1 MYQPWKFLIYMG
13 ADNVLY
19 DNAQI
24 CLREI
29 VDASLFSDLDMTVQI
44 DGPTAAM
51 ATRYQCEKGSKRLIW
66 EAPEYYT
73 ADRGDRLRDF
83 LDAAAVTCNSH
94 QRILLVLWGEGSG
107 LDSVYFYGDLHDRRM
122 ADNPLNPLL
131 EAGEDPHRLFKAMQA
146 VQTMQGV
153 PDDVLNGQNANLY
166 VKNMEL
172 GAILLEFSKKIGRRI
187 DILGFDA
194 CLMAMAEICYEVRES
209 VSMVV
214 GSDERV
220 PKESWPYAW
229 ILRELARFPGM
240 NASTL
245 STLIV
250 GRYIERYKNE
260 RVSLSTMNLS
270 DSEELAWAWSRLV
283 EAFGAVAHNVALK
296 RRIFRARDASRNAD
310 QASYIDLGAFCQELM
325 ESFEERTPVHAAAKL
340 VLFILKNQSYVQ
352 YHRSVGQEG
361 TLNPYGLSIYF
372 PAALP
377 PHAEGLEEATT
388 EFRVATHAALSGHK
402 DPPHQHKDPGSG
414 MKDPPHQHK
423 DPGSGRKDP
432 PHQSKDPGS
441 GMKDPPHQHKDPGG
455 GMKDPP
461 HQHKDPGSGMK
472 DPPHQHKDPGSGRKD
487 PPHQHKDPGGAGA
500 SGMAIT
506 SYYILWDSYV
516 PLAFNKAT
524 GWADFLAR
532 VLADDSYQTG
542 AGR

>member
-29 VDASLFSDLDMTVQI
+29 VEASLFSDVDMTVQI

-73 ADRGDRLRDF
+73 ADRGDRLRNF
-83 LDAAAVTCNSH
+83 LDAAAANCNSH

-107 LDSVYFYGDLHDRRM
+107 LDSVYFYGDLNDRRM
-122 ADNPLNPLL
+122 ADNPRNPLL
-131 EAGEDPHRLFKAMQA
+131 ESGEDPRRLFKAMQA
-146 VQTMQGV
+146 IQAMQGV

-166 VKNMEL
+166 VKNIEL

-214 GSDERV
+214 GSDERI
-220 PKESWPYAW
+220 PKESWPYAS
-229 ILRELARFPGM
+229 ILRDLARFPGM

-250 GRYIERYKNE
+250 SRYVERYKTE
-260 RVSLSTMNLS
+260 RVSLSAMNLS
-270 DSEELAWAWSRLV
+270 DSEELAWAIGRLV
-283 EAFGAVAHNVALK
+283 EAFHAVAHNVALK

-325 ESFEERTPVHAAAKL
+325 ESFEERTPVHAAAKV

-352 YHRSVGQEG
+352 YHRNVGQEG

-372 PAALP
+372 PAVLP

-402 DPPHQHKDPGSG
+402 DPGRG
-414 MKDPPHQHK
+414 MKDPPHHNK
-423 DPGSGRKDP
+423 DPGSGTEDSPRQRKDP
-432 PHQSKDPGS
+432 PHHNKDL
-441 GMKDPPHQHKDPGG
+441 
-455 GMKDPP
+455 
-461 HQHKDPGSGMK
+461 
-472 DPPHQHKDPGSGRKD
+472 
-487 PPHQHKDPGGAGA
+487 GGAGS

-516 PLAFNKAT
+516 PLAFNKTT

>member
-1 MYQPWKFLIYMG
+1 MYQPWKLLIYMG

-29 VDASLFSDLDMTVQI
+29 VNGSLFSDVDMTVQI

-83 LDAAAVTCNSH
+83 LDAAAGNCNSH

-107 LDSVYFYGDLHDRRM
+107 LDSVYFYGDLHDRRV
-122 ADNPLNPLL
+122 ADDPLNPLL
-131 EAGEDPHRLFKAMQA
+131 EPGEDSRRLFKAMQA
-146 VQTMQGV
+146 VQSV

-166 VKNMEL
+166 VKNIEL
-172 GAILLEFSKKIGRRI
+172 GSILLEFSKKIGRRI

-194 CLMAMAEICYEVRES
+194 CLMAMTEICYEVRES
-209 VSMVV
+209 VSTVV

-220 PKESWPYAW
+220 PKESWPYAS
-229 ILRELARFPGM
+229 ILRDLARFPGM

-250 GRYIERYKNE
+250 SKYVERYRGE
-260 RVSLSTMNLS
+260 RVSLSAMNLS
-270 DSEELAWAWSRLV
+270 DSEELAWAIGRLV
-283 EAFGAVAHNVALK
+283 EAFQAVVHNVALK

-310 QASYIDLGAFCQELM
+310 QAGYIDLGAFCQELM
-325 ESFEERTPVHAAAKL
+325 ESFEERTPVHAAAKV

-352 YHRSVGQEG
+352 YHRNVGQEG

-372 PAALP
+372 PAVLP

-388 EFRVATHAALSGHK
+388 EFRVAMHAALSDHK
-402 DPPHQHKDPGSG
+402 DPPSTHKDPPSTHKDPPSTHKDPPSTHKDPPSTHKDPPSTHKDPGNG
-414 MKDPPHQHK
+414 RRDLPYTHK
-423 DPGSGRKDP
+423 GPGSGRKDP
-432 PHQSKDPGS
+432 PHSR
-441 GMKDPPHQHKDPGG
+441 KDPGG
-455 GMKDPP
+455 V
-461 HQHKDPGSGMK
+461 GS
-472 DPPHQHKDPGSGRKD
+472 
-487 PPHQHKDPGGAGA
+487 

-532 VLADDSYQTG
+532 VLPDNSYQTG